1 MNAKRFFTHPAGIAT
16 GSVGSTML
24 WGSAYPTLKRSYE
37 ELGIDGTDWFEQFL
51 FAGYRFTLAGLL
63 IFLFMIVVKE
73 PLRYRDGSMGTIVR
87 LGMVQT
93 VLQYVF
99 FYSGMAHSSG
109 VFGAVIAGTI
119 SFFSIILAHL
129 TDPADRLTR
138 HKMAGLLLGL
148 LGLLMLALPR
158 GMEEGWSH
166 AFGFGELLLLASAF
180 CAGLGNLISKKAV
193 ANLPVTYVNSYQMLF
208 GGLILIALGGSVAGW
223 SPFHWTAAALWLLLY
238 AAVISSAGFVLWN
251 YVMKYNSVGSTAS
264 FLFLT
269 PVFGVILSS
278 IFLNETI
285 GIAVIASLTSVSM
298 GIILVNRK
306 LSKKITVEVN
316 QAAAH

>member
-1 MNAKRFFTHPAGIAT
+1 MNAKRFFTHPAGIAA

-37 ELGIDGTDWFEQFL
+37 ELGIDGSDWFEQFL

-63 IFLFMIVVKE
+63 IFLFMIVIKE
-73 PLRYRDGSMGTIVR
+73 PLRYRSGSMGMIVR
-87 LGMVQT
+87 LGFVQT

-99 FYSGMAHSSG
+99 FYTGMAHSSG

-119 SFFSIILAHL
+119 SFFSIILAHM
-129 TDPADRLTR
+129 TDPSDRLTR
-138 HKMAGLLLGL
+138 HKSVGLLFGLVGLLL
-148 LGLLMLALPR
+148 LAIPK
-158 GMEEGWSH
+158 GVEEGWSS
-166 AFGFGELLLLASAF
+166 AFGQGELLLLASAF
-180 CAGLGNLISKKAV
+180 CAGLGNMLSKRAV
-193 ANLPVTYVNSYQMLF
+193 SKLPVTYVNGYQMLL
-208 GGLILIALGGSVAGW
+208 GGAVLIAIGGSVAGL
-223 SPFHWTAAALWLLLY
+223 SPFHWTPAAIWLLLY

-278 IFLNETI
+278 LFLNETI
-285 GIAVIASLTSVSM
+285 GIAVIASLTSVSA
-298 GIILVNRK
+298 GIVLVNRK
-306 LSKKITVEVN
+306 LAKKVAVHS
-316 QAAAH
+316 AAAR